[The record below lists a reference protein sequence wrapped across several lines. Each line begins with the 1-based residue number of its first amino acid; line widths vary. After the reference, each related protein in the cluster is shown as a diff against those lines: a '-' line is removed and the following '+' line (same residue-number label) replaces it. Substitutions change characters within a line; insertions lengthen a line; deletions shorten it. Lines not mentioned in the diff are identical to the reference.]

1 MHSTG
6 YVPILSAPKP
16 TPLHVA
22 GSSKP
27 DFTLSPVELAKLMV
41 ESVLGSK
48 ALDCGDRD
56 GKINHEAEELGAAFY
71 SAYHRLRRD
80 DYPAMYAEDLPIFH
94 LCHGLARII
103 VNACEGRVLW
113 DKVVDT
119 GGWATVAADAFR
131 RAKEARKLD

>member
-6 YVPILSAPKP
+6 YVPILSTPKP
-16 TPLHVA
+16 NYPTATDYSTAPSPL
-22 GSSKP
+22 P
-27 DFTLSPVELAKLMV
+27 IELAKQMV
-41 ESVLGSK
+41 EAVLGSK

>member
-1 MHSTG
+1 MNPFYPVALGPTKPNYPTAADYSATPPAT
-6 YVPILSAPKP
+6 PI
-16 TPLHVA
+16 
-22 GSSKP
+22 
-27 DFTLSPVELAKLMV
+27 ELAKQMV
-41 ESVLGSK
+41 EVVLGSK

-56 GKINHEAEELGAAFY
+56 GQINHEAEELGAAFY